1 MVKVRFYDRVDD
13 SLLKF
18 AVIIARSNGK
28 WVFYKHKK
36 RDTYEIPGGHR
47 EAGEPII
54 ETARRELY
62 EETGAL
68 EFSLTPAFVYSVTAP
83 DNFDGRETFGMVYC
97 ADIQRFEG
105 ELHSEIEKIILTDEP
120 VDNWTYPLIQPK
132 MMEEAKRRGI
142 L

>member
-28 WVFYKHKK
+28 WVFCKHKK

-132 MMEEAKRRGI
+132 MMEEVKRRGI